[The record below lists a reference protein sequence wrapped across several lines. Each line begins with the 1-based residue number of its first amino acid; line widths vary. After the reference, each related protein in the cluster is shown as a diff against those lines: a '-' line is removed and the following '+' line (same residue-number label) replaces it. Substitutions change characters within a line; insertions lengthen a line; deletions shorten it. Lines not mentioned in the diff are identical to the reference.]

1 MHAGYDNYNSVIDS
15 VFQVL
20 TTVHETQEEPSSC
33 LIAYIITDSLGFSH

>member
-1 MHAGYDNYNSVIDS
+1 MHAGYDNYNSVFA

-33 LIAYIITDSLGFSH
+33 LIVYIITDSLGFSH